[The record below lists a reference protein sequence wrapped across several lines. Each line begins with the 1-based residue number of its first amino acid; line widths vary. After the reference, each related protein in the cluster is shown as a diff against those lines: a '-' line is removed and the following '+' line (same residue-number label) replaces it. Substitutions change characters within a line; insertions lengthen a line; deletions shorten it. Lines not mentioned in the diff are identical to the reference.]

1 MKRII
6 EDMLENVGFQM
17 NEAEIT
23 YQIEL
28 IFGTQK
34 IDGRRFLDWA
44 KRLQE
49 QNRVCGWCKVR
60 DLQYGLMRKRD
71 DLYRNARISRASC
84 CKLSCQI
91 SAWSFF

>member
-1 MKRII
+1 
-6 EDMLENVGFQM
+6 MLENVGFQM

-60 DLQYGLMRKRD
+60 DLQYGLMRKLD